1 MSSGRVFRFAP
12 TPDRPARHLF
22 VFLHGCG
29 ATAQSM
35 IPIAFRF
42 QARFPSAA
50 LVVPSGFDPDARGG
64 AAQDWYPTRGL
75 NVDNHRE
82 RVASVLPDVEDLV
95 RREQTNFGVTASRT
109 VLIGFS
115 QGGTVALELVKTPGL
130 AGAVVAFSSRYARLP
145 ANGARISSRIHLVHG
160 EYDSVVSRVY
170 AERAARGLAAP
181 AAGNLRRPPR
191 HAALKEGIVLVA
203 HGSRDPEWSR
213 PFERIAASLAQ
224 KLPAASV
231 GLAYLEHGPSLDEIV
246 AALVAKGV
254 ASIRVVPVFLGQGS
268 HVKDDLPRLVAQS
281 TRPGVA
287 LRLDTAIGEQP
298 QVIEAIAAIIS
309 AARQGG

>member
-35 IPIAFRF
+35 IPIAFKF

-75 NVDNHRE
+75 NPDNHRD
-82 RVASVLPDVEDLV
+82 RVASVLPDVDDLV
-95 RREQTNFGVTASRT
+95 RREQTNFGVSASRT

-115 QGGTVALELVKTPGL
+115 QGGTVALEAVKTPGL
-130 AGAVVAFSSRYARLP
+130 AGAVVAFCSRYARLP
-145 ANGARISSRIHLVHG
+145 VSGARISSRIHLVHG

-170 AERAARGLAAP
+170 AERAARVLAGL
-181 AAGNLRRPPR
+181 
-191 HAALKEGIVLVA
+191 H
-203 HGSRDPEWSR
+203 
-213 PFERIAASLAQ
+213 
-224 KLPAASV
+224 
-231 GLAYLEHGPSLDEIV
+231 
-246 AALVAKGV
+246 
-254 ASIRVVPVFLGQGS
+254 VPVTLDIVEDLGHALSHRAISLGS
-268 HVKDDLPRLVAQS
+268 
-281 TRPGVA
+281 
-287 LRLDTAIGEQP
+287 LRLL
-298 QVIEAIAAIIS
+298 
-309 AARQGG
+309 QGIYEGRRATLH